1 MDIQIT
7 TKKSEGVERLLEV
20 SVPLVVVRDEEEKTA
35 KRYATSVR
43 LPGFRPGK
51 APAAMVRKKFR
62 DAIRQQVLETLVQE
76 AFKEV
81 MEREKLDVA
90 AQPHVHDVK
99 FDDGQPLTF
108 ELHLEVRPKMELA
121 RTEGFRVSRPAA
133 AVTDEQVSE
142 QIETLRDQK
151 ATWAPVEEQ
160 PREGDMVK
168 VLLSTP
174 EKEGDAMPEGSPYNL
189 VLGGGQAIPG
199 IEELVMELRPG
210 ETKERVVKWPEDFPD
225 EAQRGQSKNVR
236 VTLQEV
242 KRKSSPA
249 LDDAFAREVGD
260 FDSLDALRAAVR
272 KDMEEHATRDA
283 DATVRQALLDQIA
296 EANPFDVPPSWVS
309 RTIDAYMQAYQ
320 IPDEQRQQFAGE
332 FAAVAERQVRR
343 DMLIDALADQQKL
356 TASERDVDD
365 RVAKVAEQ
373 RGADPGQVYASLQK
387 AGRLA
392 EIERSITEEK
402 VFEWLTARNEVTNG
416 TAQ

>member
-20 SVPLVVVRDEEEKTA
+20 SVPLLAVRDEEEKTA
-35 KRYATSVR
+35 KKYAASVR

-51 APAAMVRKKFR
+51 APAAMVRKRFK
-62 DAIRQQVLETLVQE
+62 DAIRQQVIETLVQE

-99 FDDGQPLTF
+99 FEENKPLTF
-108 ELHLEVRPKMELA
+108 ELHLEVRPKIELA
-121 RTEGFRVSRPAA
+121 RTQGFTVARAGST
-133 AVTDEQVSE
+133 VTDEQVNE
-142 QIETLRDQK
+142 QLETLRDQK

-174 EKEGDAMPEGSPYNL
+174 QKEGDEMPEGSPYNL
-189 VLGGGQAIPG
+189 VLGGGQAIAG
-199 IEELVMELRPG
+199 IEELVMELAPG
-210 ETKERVVKWPEDFPD
+210 DTKERVVKWPDDFPD
-225 EAQRGQSKNVR
+225 ESQRGQSKNVR
-236 VTLQEV
+236 VMLEEV
-242 KRKSSPA
+242 KRKSAPA

-260 FDSLDALRAAVR
+260 FDGLDALRTAVR
-272 KDMEEHATRDA
+272 KDLQEHATRDA
-283 DATVRQALLDQIA
+283 DAAVRSALLDQIA
-296 EANPFDVPPSWVS
+296 EANPFDVPPSWVN
-309 RTIDAYMQAYQ
+309 RMIDAYMQAYQ
-320 IPDEQRQQFAGE
+320 IPDEQRRQFAGE
-332 FAAVAERQVRR
+332 FSAVAEKQVRR
-343 DMLIDALADQQKL
+343 DMLIEALADQEKL
-356 TASERDVDD
+356 TASEKDVDE

-387 AGRLA
+387 AGRLS

-402 VFEWLTARNEVTNG
+402 VFEWLTARNAVTNG
-416 TAQ
+416 TDL

>member
-20 SVPLVVVRDEEEKTA
+20 SVPLATVNAEEEKTA
-35 KRYATSVR
+35 RRYASSVR

-51 APAAMVRKKFR
+51 APPAMVRKRFK

-99 FDDGQPLTF
+99 FDEGQPLTF
-108 ELHLEVRPKMELA
+108 ELHLEVRPKLELA
-121 RTEGFRVSRPAA
+121 RTEGFRITREEPAVNDD
-133 AVTDEQVSE
+133 AVAQ

-151 ATWAPVEEQ
+151 ATWAPVEEK
-160 PREGDMVK
+160 PHEGDMVK
-168 VLLSTP
+168 VLLATP
-174 EKEGDAMPEGSPYNL
+174 ETAGGEMPEGSPYNI

-199 IEELVMELRPG
+199 VEELIMELAPG

-225 EAQRGQSKNVR
+225 EAQKGQTKNVR

-242 KRKSSPA
+242 KRKTSPV

-260 FDSLDALRAAVR
+260 FDSIDALTAAVR
-272 KDMEEHATRDA
+272 TDLEEHARRDA
-283 DATVRQALLDQIA
+283 DAQVRQQLVDQIA
-296 EANPFDVPPSWVS
+296 QANPFDVPPSWINRMIS
-309 RTIDAYMQAYQ
+309 AYMEAYK
-320 IPDEQRQQFAGE
+320 IPEEQRQAFGAE

-343 DMLIDALADQQKL
+343 DMIIDAIAEQQQLAATEK
-356 TASERDVDD
+356 DVDD
-365 RVAKVAEQ
+365 RVAAVAEQ
-373 RGADPGQVYASLQK
+373 RGSDPGQVYTSLQK
-387 AGRLA
+387 AGRLP

-402 VFEWLTARNEVTNG
+402 VFEWLIARNEITSGTNG
-416 TAQ
+416 

>member
-20 SVPLVVVRDEEEKTA
+20 SVPVVAVRDAEEKTA
-35 KRYATSVR
+35 KRYAATVR

-51 APAAMVRKKFR
+51 APPAMIRKRFK

-81 MEREKLDVA
+81 MEREQLDVA

-99 FDDGQPLTF
+99 FEDDKPLTF
-108 ELHLEVRPKMELA
+108 ELHLEVRPKLELA
-121 RTEGFRVSRPAA
+121 RTDGFKVTRNAA
-133 AVTDEQVSE
+133 TVTDEQVTE
-142 QIETLRDQK
+142 QLETLRDQK

-168 VLLSTP
+168 VLLATP
-174 EKEGDAMPEGSPYNL
+174 EKEGDAMPEGSPYDL

-199 IEELVMELRPG
+199 IEELVMELAPG
-210 ETKERVVKWPEDFPD
+210 ETKERVVRWPDDFPD
-225 EAQRGQSKNVR
+225 EKQRGQSKTVR

-242 KRKSSPA
+242 KRKTMPP

-260 FDSLDALRAAVR
+260 FDSLEALTTAVR
-272 KDMEEHATRDA
+272 TDLAEHATRDA
-283 DATVRQALLDQIA
+283 EALVRQSLLDQIA
-296 EANPFDVPPSWVS
+296 AANPFDVPPSWVN
-309 RTIDAYMQAYQ
+309 RMIDAYMKAYQ
-320 IPDEQRQQFAGE
+320 IPEEHRQQFAGE
-332 FAAVAERQVRR
+332 FAAVAEKQVRR
-343 DMLIDALADQQKL
+343 DMLIEALAEQHKL
-356 TASERDVDD
+356 VASEKDVDD

-387 AGRLA
+387 AGRLQ

-416 TAQ
+416 TGQ

>member
-20 SVPLVVVRDEEEKTA
+20 SVPLSAVRDEEEKTA
-35 KRYATSVR
+35 KRYASSVR

-51 APAAMVRKKFR
+51 APAAMVRKRFK

-99 FDDGQPLTF
+99 FEDDQPLVF
-108 ELHLEVRPKMELA
+108 ELHLEVRPKLDLK
-121 RTEGFRVSRPAA
+121 RTEGFHVARAA
-133 AVTDEQVSE
+133 NTVTDEAVAE

-151 ATWAPVEEQ
+151 ATWSPVEEK

-168 VLLSTP
+168 VLLATP
-174 EKEGDAMPEGSPYNL
+174 ETAGGEIPEGRPYNL

-199 IEELVMELRPG
+199 IEELVMELAPG
-210 ETKERVVKWPEDFPD
+210 ETKERVVRWPDDFPD

-242 KRKSSPA
+242 KRKSAPA

-260 FDSLDALRAAVR
+260 FDGLDALKAAVR
-272 KDMEEHATRDA
+272 TDLEAHATRDA
-283 DATVRQALLDQIA
+283 DALVRQSLLDQIG
-296 EANPFDVPPSWVS
+296 EANPFDVPPSWVN
-309 RTIDAYMQAYQ
+309 RMIDAYMQAYQ
-320 IPDEQRQQFAGE
+320 IPEEQRAQFAGE
-332 FAAVAERQVRR
+332 FASVAEKQVRR
-343 DMLIDALADQQKL
+343 DMLIDALAEQNQL
-356 TASERDVDD
+356 AASEKDVDE
-365 RVAKVAEQ
+365 RVATVAQQ

-387 AGRLA
+387 AGRLS

-402 VFEWLTARNEVTNG
+402 VFEWLTSRNEVTN
-416 TAQ
+416 A